1 MNLTFYA
8 SYDKD
13 CANVSLTYMTKDQG
27 IKTAIVPVFVERETT
42 YREVLE
48 QLKLPEDAS
57 ETGFSGFRLG
67 EGYEEN
73 WQIWGTVRFSAEA
86 EYNGC
91 QVSWHT
97 RYQGSNGMGAEKGVV
112 KSYEKGM
119 TVKDALA
126 ELEPPETVEGME
138 FEGWVL
144 TKGTE
149 DTGPGKMIYS
159 PLP

>member
-1 MNLTFYA
+1 MEKVGRRTTLKELGVSFPQAPEGVTATWRRNSGAVTEDTELLFGDNGHMDVSFYA

-97 RYQGSNGMGAEKGVV
+97 R
-112 KSYEKGM
+112 
-119 TVKDALA
+119 
-126 ELEPPETVEGME
+126 
-138 FEGWVL
+138 
-144 TKGTE
+144 
-149 DTGPGKMIYS
+149 
-159 PLP
+159 